1 MLYTLIVAA
10 RFWVTE
16 LGGAVIAEACDV
28 VVAGPGTVAGTVAGA
43 GTVAEAGTVVGAE
56 TVAGAGTVA
65 GTGAGVAWCCLK
77 RAFLSWACW
86 KTEAIKKKKK
96 NNQISITHYSQNW

>member
-16 LGGAVIAEACDV
+16 LGGAVVAEACDV

-43 GTVAEAGTVVGAE
+43 GTVV
-56 TVAGAGTVA
+56 GAGTVA
-65 GTGAGVAWCCLK
+65 GAGAGVAWCCLK

-96 NNQISITHYSQNW
+96 

>member
-10 RFWVTE
+10 RFWVRE
-16 LGGAVIAEACDV
+16 LGGA
-28 VVAGPGTVAGTVAGA
+28 GP
-43 GTVAEAGTVVGAE
+43 E
-56 TVAGAGTVA
+56 TVAGAEAVA
-65 GTGAGVAWCCLK
+65 GAGPGPGLGATWYCLK

-96 NNQISITHYSQNW
+96 

>member
-10 RFWVTE
+10 RFWVRE
-16 LGGAVIAEACDV
+16 LGG
-28 VVAGPGTVAGTVAGA
+28 AGPGTVAGAGA
-43 GTVAEAGTVVGAE
+43 GTVV
-56 TVAGAGTVA
+56 
-65 GTGAGVAWCCLK
+65 GTGAGTGTGPGPGAAWCCLK

>member
-10 RFWVTE
+10 RFWVRE
-16 LGGAVIAEACDV
+16 LGGA
-28 VVAGPGTVAGTVAGA
+28 GP
-43 GTVAEAGTVVGAE
+43 E

-65 GTGAGVAWCCLK
+65 GVEAVAGAGTVAGAGAGTVARAGAGTGTGPGTGAGAGAAWCCLK

-86 KTEAIKKKKK
+86 KTEAIKKKK
-96 NNQISITHYSQNW
+96 ITK

>member
-10 RFWVTE
+10 RFWVRE
-16 LGGAVIAEACDV
+16 LGG
-28 VVAGPGTVAGTVAGA
+28 AGPGTVAGA
-43 GTVAEAGTVVGAE
+43 
-56 TVAGAGTVA
+56 VAGAGTVA
-65 GTGAGVAWCCLK
+65 GAEAVAGAGTVAGAGAGTGPGPGTGAGAAWCCLK

-96 NNQISITHYSQNW
+96 

>member
-10 RFWVTE
+10 RFWVRE
-16 LGGAVIAEACDV
+16 LGGAE
-28 VVAGPGTVAGTVAGA
+28 PGTVAEAEAVAGA
-43 GTVAEAGTVVGAE
+43 GTVAR
-56 TVAGAGTVA
+56 AGAGT
-65 GTGAGVAWCCLK
+65 GTGPGPGAAWCCLK

-86 KTEAIKKKKK
+86 KTEAIKKKK

>member
-10 RFWVTE
+10 RFWVRE
-16 LGGAVIAEACDV
+16 LGG
-28 VVAGPGTVAGTVAGA
+28 AGPGTVAGAVAGA
-43 GTVAEAGTVVGAE
+43 EA
-56 TVAGAGTVA
+56 VAGAGTVA
-65 GTGAGVAWCCLK
+65 GAGAGTGPGPGTGAGAAWCCLK

-96 NNQISITHYSQNW
+96 ITK

>member
-10 RFWVTE
+10 RFWVRE
-16 LGGAVIAEACDV
+16 LGG
-28 VVAGPGTVAGTVAGA
+28 AGPGTVAGAVAGAGTVAGAEAVAGA
-43 GTVAEAGTVVGAE
+43 GTVAEAGAG
-56 TVAGAGTVA
+56 TVAGAGAGTGPGPGP
-65 GTGAGVAWCCLK
+65 GTGAGAGAAWCCLK

-96 NNQISITHYSQNW
+96 ITK

>member
-10 RFWVTE
+10 RFWVRE
-16 LGGAVIAEACDV
+16 LGGA
-28 VVAGPGTVAGTVAGA
+28 GPETVAGA
-43 GTVAEAGTVVGAE
+43 EA
-56 TVAGAGTVA
+56 VAGAGTVA
-65 GTGAGVAWCCLK
+65 GAGAGTVAGAGAGTGPGPGPGSGTGAGAGAAWCCLK

-96 NNQISITHYSQNW
+96 ITK

>member
-10 RFWVTE
+10 RFWVRE
-16 LGGAVIAEACDV
+16 LGG
-28 VVAGPGTVAGTVAGA
+28 AGPGTVAGAVAGA
-43 GTVAEAGTVVGAE
+43 GTVAEAG
-56 TVAGAGTVA
+56 AGPGPGP
-65 GTGAGVAWCCLK
+65 GTGAGAGAAWCCLK

-96 NNQISITHYSQNW
+96 ITK

>member
-10 RFWVTE
+10 RFWVIE
-16 LGGAVIAEACDV
+16 LVNGDWPDDDDGGAVVAEACDV
-28 VVAGPGTVAGTVAGA
+28 VVAGPGTVAGTVA
-43 GTVAEAGTVVGAE
+43 E
-56 TVAGAGTVA
+56 AGTVA
-65 GTGAGVAWCCLK
+65 GAGAGVAWCCLK

-86 KTEAIKKKKK
+86 KTEAIKKKK

>member
-10 RFWVTE
+10 RFWVRE
-16 LGGAVIAEACDV
+16 LGGA
-28 VVAGPGTVAGTVAGA
+28 GPETVAGA
-43 GTVAEAGTVVGAE
+43 
-56 TVAGAGTVA
+56 VAGAGTVA
-65 GTGAGVAWCCLK
+65 GAGAGAAWCCLK

-86 KTEAIKKKKK
+86 KTEAIKKKK

>member
-10 RFWVTE
+10 RFWVRE
-16 LGGAVIAEACDV
+16 LGG
-28 VVAGPGTVAGTVAGA
+28 AGPGTVAGA
-43 GTVAEAGTVVGAE
+43 
-56 TVAGAGTVA
+56 VAGAGTVA
-65 GTGAGVAWCCLK
+65 GVGAGTVTGTGAGTGPGTGTGTGAGAGAAWCCLK

-96 NNQISITHYSQNW
+96 ITK

>member
-10 RFWVTE
+10 RFWVRE
-16 LGGAVIAEACDV
+16 LGGA
-28 VVAGPGTVAGTVAGA
+28 GPETVAGA
-43 GTVAEAGTVVGAE
+43 
-56 TVAGAGTVA
+56 VAGAGTVA
-65 GTGAGVAWCCLK
+65 GAGAGTGPGPGTGTGAGAGAGAGAAWCCLK

-86 KTEAIKKKKK
+86 KTEAIKKKK

>member
-10 RFWVTE
+10 RFWVKE
-16 LGGAVIAEACDV
+16 LGG
-28 VVAGPGTVAGTVAGA
+28 AGPGTVAGAGA
-43 GTVAEAGTVVGAE
+43 GTGPGP
-56 TVAGAGTVA
+56 GPGP
-65 GTGAGVAWCCLK
+65 AWCCLK

-96 NNQISITHYSQNW
+96 ITK

>member
-10 RFWVTE
+10 RFWVRE
-16 LGGAVIAEACDV
+16 LGG
-28 VVAGPGTVAGTVAGA
+28 AGPGTVAGAEAVAGA
-43 GTVAEAGTVVGAE
+43 GTVVG
-56 TVAGAGTVA
+56 AGAGTVLGVGVGA
-65 GTGAGVAWCCLK
+65 GTGTGTGLGPGPGTGTGAGAAWCCLK

-86 KTEAIKKKKK
+86 KTEAIKKKK